1 MLDFL
6 MVSIRNPK
14 LGVYEIFP
22 KFIIKKSDD
31 LMIRGGDFY
40 AIWDAE
46 LNLWSTDEDDAKR
59 LIDDEIKKFAEEKRQ
74 GLGPEAQLKIKWMW
88 DSESGV
94 IDKFHKYCQ
103 KQMRDNYHPLD
114 EKLIF
119 ADTPVKKKDYASRK
133 LSYSLKKG
141 DISAYNDLMST
152 LYSPEERQ
160 KIEWAIGS
168 VIQGDSAKIQQF
180 IVMYGAPGTGKGTVI
195 KILQLLFQDYA
206 TAFES
211 RILGSATA
219 AFPLEQFRSN
229 PLVAFDGDG
238 DLSRIE
244 NNTRLNSLISHEPMP
259 VYEKFKPSYVM
270 AFKCMLFIGSNKVVK
285 ITDARSGLLR
295 RLIEVSPTGTTLD
308 EARYLADM
316 EKIKF
321 ELGAIAYYCRQ
332 VYLDNMYAYRG
343 YVPVKM
349 LESSNHF
356 YNFMVEYYDE
366 FTKNNGVTLRTAWD
380 WYKKF
385 CDESN
390 FQYTQNRLQFA
401 EELKSYFRKYE
412 PRAELSDGT
421 VVRQYYSGFH
431 IELGNQ
437 IREVDERKESY
448 VISMDSTDSIF
459 DALYAD
465 CPAQYANNRETPTLA
480 WADVTTTLNDL
491 DTTQLHYVKVPKEMV
506 VIDFDLKDEN
516 GNKSIERN
524 LDAASKWP
532 KTYAELSKGGQ
543 GIHLHYLYSGD
554 VTKLSSYYDEG
565 IEVKVFTGGSSLRR
579 RLTKCNNLPIAP
591 IDSGLPLKEVKQV
604 VNQKQIQSEQSLR
617 DLVERCLRKEIEPHA
632 TKPLIDFI
640 DKILTDAYNSGLRYD
655 LTNMRNKVSAF
666 AAGSTHNPQYC
677 LRVVNKMKFKSGE
690 DHEEAV
696 TTTPDVIEADGPIA
710 FFDIETLP
718 DDENAPDDN
727 PGLFL
732 INWMY
737 RDEELG
743 KKVKKWLSCK
753 YGTPDWKKY
762 QKEAIEYLNTL
773 KVMRMINPSP
783 ESVDKLFVKN
793 PNRIRWIGFNNRRYD
808 NHMVYARSMGYTQH
822 ELYLLSQR
830 MIVKKDQNAKFGSAY
845 DISYADIWEYASDK
859 QGLKK
864 WEIEMGYHHQELGWP
879 WDKPLPKDMWIKAA
893 EYCDNDVRATAL
905 LYEYIHGDFEAQEML
920 AKLATVIGGVPSRV
934 NDNGN
939 AIVQNLIFGKDRNPQ
954 AQFEYRNMAEKTDE
968 SMWCYKDFLAGDP
981 KAHIK
986 FGKPYFPGYKYFYHP
1001 EEKKFLSTYRDE
1013 DGSPLPKE
1021 LCTPKRSHRE
1031 VREGGYVF
1039 ATKGMYISTKPGE
1052 VVVQT
1057 EDVAS
1062 MHPASLIAENL
1073 FGKYTQVF
1081 ADLRQLRIFIKHKDY
1096 ESARKMFGGAIA
1108 EFLTDDASA
1117 KVVSHALK
1125 IAINKVYGMTSSPSD
1140 YFRCK
1145 DPRNKD
1151 NIVAKRG
1158 ALFMIDL
1165 RNAVQEKGY
1174 TVVHVKTDSIK
1185 ILKPDPYI
1193 LDFVKQMGEAY
1204 GYEFETE
1211 AKFDKLCL
1219 VNDSVY
1225 VGHCTEDSPEYAGEW
1240 TFTGKEFQIPFI
1252 SKILFTHEPIEFKDL
1267 CITQSS
1273 KEGALY
1279 LNMNE
1284 GLPSADEMAAEV
1296 TKIKI
1301 LLSTQEPDLYNGRK
1315 KRYCHQFDHFDW
1327 LQLVPEDFERL
1338 LHERW
1343 EFLEKEMEK
1352 CHDYQ
1357 FVGRV
1362 GSFVPIKPGCGGGE
1376 LLVLNK
1382 GVYGYANGCK
1392 GYRFL
1397 EEETVLRLHKEDD
1410 VDRSYFISMA
1420 DKAREHINE
1429 MGDFEMFVSDDS
1441 RKPQYDF
1448 INIPE
1453 GVDME
1458 VPFE

>member
-6 MVSIRNPK
+6 MISVRNPK

-22 KFIIKKSDD
+22 KFIIKKSND
-31 LMIRGGDFY
+31 LMIRGNDFY
-40 AIWDAE
+40 AIWDE
-46 LNLWSTDEDDAKR
+46 EKRLWCTEEDDAKR
-59 LIDDEIKKFAEEKRQ
+59 LIDDEVRIFAEKEKSKY
-74 GLGPEAQLKIKWMW
+74 GPDSRIKIKYLW
-88 DSESGV
+88 DGDSGMM
-94 IDKFHKYCQ
+94 DKFHKYCQ
-103 KQMRDNYHPLD
+103 RQMRDNYHPLD

-119 ADTPVKKKDYASRK
+119 ADTQVKKTDYASRK
-133 LSYSLKKG
+133 LNYSIKEG
-141 DISAYNDLMST
+141 EISAYNDLMST

-160 KIEWAIGS
+160 KLEWAIGS
-168 VIQGDSAKIQQF
+168 IIQGDSRKIQKF
-180 IVMYGAPGTGKGTVI
+180 IVLYGAPGTGKGTVI
-195 KILQLLFQDYA
+195 KMLELLFQDYA
-206 TAFES
+206 KAFES
-211 RILGSATA
+211 KILGSATA

-229 PLVAFDGDG
+229 PLVAYDHDG

-270 AFKCMLFIGSNKVVK
+270 AFKCMLFIGSNKPVK
-285 ITDARSGLLR
+285 ITDAKSGLIR
-295 RLIEVSPTGTTLD
+295 RLIEVSPTGITV
-308 EARYLADM
+308 EEPRYLADM
-316 EKIKF
+316 EKVKF
-321 ELGAIAYYCRQ
+321 ELGAIAYHCRQ
-332 VYLDNMYAYRG
+332 VYLDNMNAYSG
-343 YVPVKM
+343 YTSVKM
-349 LESSNHF
+349 LGATNHF
-356 YNFMVEYYDE
+356 YNFVEDYYDE
-366 FTKNNGVTLRTAWD
+366 FLAAKGVTQQAAWE
-380 WYKKF
+380 WYRKF
-385 CDESN
+385 CEDAN
-390 FQYTQNRLQFA
+390 VPYPYHKIQFG
-401 EELKSYFRKYE
+401 EELKNYFRKYE
-412 PRAELSDGT
+412 PRHELPDGT
-421 VVRQYYSGFH
+421 IVRKYYSEFH
-431 IELGNQ
+431 MDLGNQ

-465 CPAQYANNRETPTLA
+465 CPAQYANSNETPKMA
-480 WADVTTTLNDL
+480 WAKVTTTLNDL
-491 DTTQLHYVKVPKEMV
+491 DTTKIHYVKVPQEMI
-506 VIDFDLKDEN
+506 VIDFDLKDKD

-554 VTKLSSYYDEG
+554 VTKLSSYYEEG

-579 RLTKCNNLPIAP
+579 RLTKCNNLPIAS
-591 IDSGLPLKEVKQV
+591 INSGLPLKEVKQV
-604 VNQKQIQSEQSLR
+604 VNQKQIQSERALK
-617 DLVERCLRKEIEPHA
+617 DLIERCLTKEIEPHA

-640 DKILTDAYNSGLRYD
+640 DKILNEAYDSGLRYD

-666 AAGSTHNPQYC
+666 AAGSSHNPQYC

-690 DHEEAV
+690 DPEVEIV
-696 TTTPDVIEADGPIA
+696 PDVVEADGPIA
-710 FFDIETLP
+710 FFDIEVFDSDP
-718 DDENAPDDN
+718 DDPDN

-732 INWMY
+732 INWKY
-737 RDEELG
+737 AGEKE
-743 KKVKKWLSCK
+743 KV
-753 YGTPDWKKY
+753 
-762 QKEAIEYLNTL
+762 
-773 KVMRMINPSP
+773 VRMINPSP
-783 ESVDKLFVKN
+783 EAVDKLFVKN

-830 MIVKKDQNAKFGSAY
+830 MITKKDQDAKFSSAY
-845 DISYADIWEYASDK
+845 DISYADIWEYASNK

-864 WEIEMGYHHQELGWP
+864 WEIEMGIHHQELGWP
-879 WDKPLPKDMWIKAA
+879 WDKPLPKNMWEQAA
-893 EYCDNDVRATAL
+893 EYCDNDVIATEAL
-905 LYEYIHGDFEAQEML
+905 FNYIHGDFEAQEML

-939 AIVQNLIFGKDRNPQ
+939 AIVQNLLFGNDKKPQ
-954 AQFEYRNMAEKTDE
+954 AQFEYRDMSVKANDT
-968 SMWCYKDFLAGDP
+968 MWCYEDFLAGNP

-986 FGKPYFPGYKYFYHP
+986 YGKPYFPGYKYFYHP
-1001 EEKKFLSTYRDE
+1001 EEKRFLSTYRDE
-1013 DGSPLPKE
+1013 DGSLLPKE
-1021 LCTPKRSHRE
+1021 KQTIKRSHRE
-1031 VREGGYVF
+1031 VREGGYVY
-1039 ATKGMYISTKPGE
+1039 ATPGMYISLKPGE
-1052 VVVQT
+1052 MIAQT

-1073 FGKYTQVF
+1073 FGKYTQRF

-1096 ESARKMFGGAIA
+1096 DSARKMFGGAIA

-1125 IAINKVYGMTSSPSD
+1125 IAINKVYGMTSSPND

-1165 RNAVQEKGY
+1165 KNAVQGKDY
-1174 TVVHVKTDSIK
+1174 TVLHIKTDSIK
-1185 ILKPDPYI
+1185 ILNPDTYI
-1193 LDFVKQMGEAY
+1193 LDFVHKMGDAY

-1225 VGHCTEDSPEYAGEW
+1225 VGHCTADSPEDAGKW
-1240 TFTGKEFQIPFI
+1240 TFTGKEFQVPFV
-1252 SKILFTHEPIEFKDL
+1252 SKALFTHEPIEFKDYCL
-1267 CITQSS
+1267 TFQS

-1279 LNMNE
+1279 LDMNDT
-1284 GLPSADEMAAEV
+1284 LPDTTELEKER
-1296 TKIKI
+1296 TKIKT
-1301 LLSTQEPDLYNGRK
+1301 LLGTQEPALYE
-1315 KRYCHQFDHFDW
+1315 KRLKAYWKTYMPELPFDPAPEE
-1327 LQLVPEDFERL
+1327 LQR
-1338 LHERW
+1338 RW
-1343 EFLEKEMEK
+1343 EELEEEIKK

-1357 FVGRV
+1357 FIGRV

-1382 GVYGYANGCK
+1382 GVYGYAAGAK

-1397 EEETVLRLHKEDD
+1397 EAETVMALHKEADID
-1410 VDRSYFISMA
+1410 TSYFIALA
-1420 DKAREHINE
+1420 DKAKDHISE
-1429 MGDFEMFVSDDS
+1429 MGDFEMFVSDDANS
-1441 RKPQYDF
+1441 EDVTPAQPEYGF

-1453 GVDME
+1453 GVDEE